1 MPRQLTGFEL
11 AEFYA
16 ERRLPPSFSARQRQ
30 QVAATVLEILGLTAV
45 RDEKI
50 GDETTRGI
58 SGGQRKRVN
67 IGVDMLHDPKLLFVD
82 EPTSGLDSFQAQSVS
97 TPHRTL
103 GLSLQHTRTHAHTQH
118 THI

>member
-1 MPRQLTGFEL
+1 M
-11 AEFYA
+11 
-16 ERRLPPSFSARQRQ
+16 RLPPSFSARQRQ

-67 IGVDMLHDPKLLFVD
+67 IAMELVAKPALLFLD
-82 EPTSGLDSFQAQSVS
+82 EVGDRHGRPMRARAAT
-97 TPHRTL
+97 
-103 GLSLQHTRTHAHTQH
+103 
-118 THI
+118 